1 MGRLGPRSMFGYETF
16 FFGEDEGGVPGIEMN
31 AVSPVCEMLSLGKQE
46 IGDIADHHPAFSEHL
61 YAAMTV
67 SIVDQLTD
75 STGEGEYWA
84 RQRAEKKE
92 REAQRK
98 SSKWNLVKQK
108 ALGKGLDIEARLSA
122 LTDVEGQ
129 KMFEERVRRTSGNYA
144 TNNPASPHF
153 SPHRRREKE
162 ARSTAYAASGA
173 VVEEARAS
181 DIGVDLTKALNL
193 PSDPVGLP
201 KQSRNSGKLKSSSV
215 TPT

>member
-1 MGRLGPRSMFGYETF
+1 MEERKRKSRSLLKRLLPWSREEKHNSSPPASPARSPLSRRGQVSVTLAAGEVGELYRLGPRSMFGYETF

-98 SSKWNLVKQK
+98 SS
-108 ALGKGLDIEARLSA
+108 
-122 LTDVEGQ
+122 
-129 KMFEERVRRTSGNYA
+129 
-144 TNNPASPHF
+144 
-153 SPHRRREKE
+153 
-162 ARSTAYAASGA
+162 
-173 VVEEARAS
+173 
-181 DIGVDLTKALNL
+181 
-193 PSDPVGLP
+193 
-201 KQSRNSGKLKSSSV
+201 
-215 TPT
+215 